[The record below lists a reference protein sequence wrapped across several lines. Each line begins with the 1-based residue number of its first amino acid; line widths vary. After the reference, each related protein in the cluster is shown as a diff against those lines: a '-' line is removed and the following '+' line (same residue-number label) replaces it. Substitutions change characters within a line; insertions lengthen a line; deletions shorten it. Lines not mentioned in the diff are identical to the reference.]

1 MFYASGILPLD
12 IHHPTLPQFGTTII
26 FVEMYNLLIACL
38 TCDMLFEAPFVREL
52 SDHADFKVHIVKTT
66 TMKDQ
71 DSCIGP

>member
-1 MFYASGILPLD
+1 
-12 IHHPTLPQFGTTII
+12 
-26 FVEMYNLLIACL
+26 MYNLLIACL

-52 SDHADFKVHIVKTT
+52 SDHADSKVHIVKTT